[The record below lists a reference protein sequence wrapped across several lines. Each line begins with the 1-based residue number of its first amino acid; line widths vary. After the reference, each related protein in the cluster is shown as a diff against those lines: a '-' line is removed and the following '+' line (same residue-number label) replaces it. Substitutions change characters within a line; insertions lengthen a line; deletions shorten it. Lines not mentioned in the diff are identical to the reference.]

1 MFTGIIKGLGT
12 VKDVARRDEFLDITI
27 DVEGVLDSTEIGA
40 SVAVDGVCL
49 TITETNGPDWK
60 FSVMQETL
68 DKTTIG
74 ERKAGDRVDLEQPM
88 KMGDEFGGHLVLG
101 HVDGVGT
108 IVKKEIIGENCWVS
122 IETSESLAKYLVQK
136 GSIAIDGISLTVCD
150 PINRIFSVSLLPLT
164 LSLTTLGHKQVG
176 DRVNLEADYFLK
188 AMVR

>member
-12 VKDVARRDEFLDITI
+12 VTAIARRDEFLDITI
-27 DVEGVLDSTEIGA
+27 DVGGVLEVTEIGA

-49 TITETNGPDWK
+49 TTVAIDGSQWK

-74 ERKAGDRVDLEQPM
+74 ERKVGDKVDLEQPM

-108 IVKKEIIGENCWVS
+108 IVKKEVDGENCWVS
-122 IETSESLAKYLVQK
+122 IETSEPLAKYLVPK

-150 PINRIFSVSLLPLT
+150 PASRTFSVSLLPLT
-164 LSLTTLGHKQVG
+164 LSLTTLGIKQVG
-176 DRVNLEADYFLK
+176 DHVNLEADYFLK